1 MLILTI
7 SVRFNEV
14 CQIKCSTCPSQP
26 LAPSSH
32 HQTGSERFMK
42 KFRFWLRFFIFFIF
56 FIFLY
61 FSPLVL
67 EDIHPPWQTKAPL
80 KKNKDDMATMTT
92 ATMTT
97 KIMFKWWWWQ
107 WRCLG
112 RWRWR
117 VEGKIPGICE
127 PLIFWE
133 SSARNE
139 TETCWARFHWNA
151 AGLASGEFTLSQLV
165 RTPTALGRAQ

>member
-1 MLILTI
+1 MFHLSIPASSTKQPSSDRIRALHEKFLILT
-7 SVRFNEV
+7 
-14 CQIKCSTCPSQP
+14 QIFHF
-26 LAPSSH
+26 LN
-32 HQTGSERFMK
+32 F
-42 KFRFWLRFFIFFIF
+42 FW
-56 FIFLY
+56 IFLY

-80 KKNKDDMATMTT
+80 KKNKDVMATMTT

-97 KIMFKWWWWQ
+97 KIMFKWWWWK

-127 PLIFWE
+127 PLIFWK

-139 TETCWARFHWNA
+139 TETCRACFHWNA
-151 AGLASGEFTLSQLV
+151 AGLTSGEFTLSQLV